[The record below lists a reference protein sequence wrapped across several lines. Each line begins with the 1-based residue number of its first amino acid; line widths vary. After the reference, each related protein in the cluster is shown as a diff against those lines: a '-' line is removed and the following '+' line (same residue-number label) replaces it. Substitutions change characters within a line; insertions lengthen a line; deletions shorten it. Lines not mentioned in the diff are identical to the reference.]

1 MAQWVTHAVMESWEC
16 ATTRPVTGRTSI
28 ATLTRGC
35 ANAPVQIVAI
45 MAAAAV
51 AAGNRRH
58 KKAALG

>member
-45 MAAAAV
+45 TAA